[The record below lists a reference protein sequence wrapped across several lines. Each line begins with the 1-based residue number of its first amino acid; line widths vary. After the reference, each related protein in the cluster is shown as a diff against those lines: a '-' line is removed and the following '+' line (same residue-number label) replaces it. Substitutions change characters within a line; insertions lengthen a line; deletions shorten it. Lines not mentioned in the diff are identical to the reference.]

1 MAGISGLLTD
11 AVVAKLQSSTDGV
24 NVRIG
29 AIEQAD
35 ATLTAIGIRAVT
47 SANVPVDIAEKAG
60 KGVYPSLAVYCTK
73 VSNTMKEKF
82 REFSG
87 TAQMVVEVRHSQAQ
101 LQGIET
107 NLQVYVDAVCA
118 LLDDTRGDWGGGTFY
133 AGGYDV
139 SYEPVV
145 QGGRN
150 YLQRA
155 KVGFEVEVSR

>member
-1 MAGISGLLTD
+1 MAGITGLL
-11 AVVAKLQSSTDGV
+11 ANSLVSMLESPSEGV
-24 NVRIG
+24 NIRVG
-29 AIEQAD
+29 AIVSAD
-35 ATLTAIGIRAVT
+35 STLEVIGIRSVIA
-47 SANVPVDIAEKAG
+47 ANASIDLSEKAG
-60 KGVYPSLAVYCTK
+60 QMNYPMLMVYCARL
-73 VSNTMKEKF
+73 SNTMQEKF

-87 TAQMVVEVRHSQAQ
+87 SAQMVVEVRHSQSQ
-101 LQGIET
+101 LSGMET

-118 LLDDTRGDWGGGTFY
+118 LLDDSRGDWGSGIFY

-155 KVGFEVEVSR
+155 RIGFDVEVSR